1 MEPSE
6 LVVREAVRDLVA
18 RYTWAGDRGR
28 STELAALF
36 ALDGVLDV
44 GDHGGRWEGRD
55 QITERLDEVA
65 EQVARSGST
74 PGPVRHHVSSLVIDV
89 VTATEATASSYF
101 LVLTAIGVD
110 HWGRYRDRAVMGVD
124 GIWRFAERSVRVDGH
139 TPGSLM
145 VAEPGPSEPAP

>member
-1 MEPSE
+1 MERSE

-28 STELAALF
+28 SAELAALF

-44 GDHGGRWEGRD
+44 GEHGGRWEGRD
-55 QITERLDEVA
+55 EISARLDEVA
-65 EQVARSGST
+65 QQVAQSGVT

-89 VTATEATASSYF
+89 LTPTEATASSYF

-110 HWGRYRDRAVMGVD
+110 HWGRYRDRVVMGNDEV
-124 GIWRFAERSVRVDGH
+124 WRFAERSVRVDGH

-145 VAEPGPSEPAP
+145 VDEPGSSKPEA